1 VCLGQGSVPEPT
13 FTSCGLEHF
22 VQAQHSLGIF
32 FRDPMRAPHFLILIQ
47 YVLFWIEYNLKY
59 HKGKINS
66 KLSSSQKDK
75 AFEL

>member
-1 VCLGQGSVPEPT
+1 
-13 FTSCGLEHF
+13 
-22 VQAQHSLGIF
+22 
-32 FRDPMRAPHFLILIQ
+32 MRAPYFFILIQ

-75 AFEL
+75 AFKL